1 MDRHPGADLMKSFAG
16 FAVLLLLLTSCAASS
31 ATPAEQ
37 QSTAGHIVTTATGSR
52 GSVFFV
58 SDQVG
63 WVFTIPPDGLRT
75 VVFRTGDGGRHWRV
89 WGIVPTLASALLGFS
104 ANEVVLQG
112 HGCPAHCD
120 QVGMVRSG
128 DGAHWSFATTPT
140 GDLPFFLPD
149 LQHGWVFG
157 FVPEPPCDACL
168 PQGKGG
174 PPAPPSPS
182 ALWYTADGGVSWR
195 MQMKGNF
202 GDAGGS
208 PTFWNTDD
216 GLLVQPPA
224 GGGSA
229 EVMWSTH
236 DGGVTWHRLTFS
248 FPPPLSSQ
256 AFVTASQLTIFDQ
269 ARGLLALRAADY
281 HPQTTLYV
289 SETSDAGKTWSTPRD
304 MTSCLECSG
313 QVFYLDSRHWLAY
326 DKSFFITSDA
336 GATWHPTAPTITAK
350 NMSAVEVLRLAPGT
364 AIALEPGVI
373 ASMTTDWGA
382 HWRAVGL
389 PQIYQSYRGFN
400 GSGGSPFCCI

>member
-1 MDRHPGADLMKSFAG
+1 MDRDPGADLVKPCARFG
-16 FAVLLLLLTSCAASS
+16 LLLLLLTSCAAP
-31 ATPAEQ
+31 AAVPAEQ

-63 WVFTIPPDGLRT
+63 WVFTIPPDDLRT
-75 VVFRTGDGGRHWRV
+75 VVFRTGDGGRHWRL
-89 WGIVPTLASALLGFS
+89 WGIAPTRASGLLGLG

-112 HGCPAHCD
+112 QGCPAQCD
-120 QVGMVRSG
+120 QSGMVRSG

-140 GDLPFFLPD
+140 GDMPFFLPD

-157 FVPEPPCDACL
+157 FEPQPPCDSCL

-174 PPAPPSPS
+174 PPGPPAPPTPS
-182 ALWYTADGGVSWR
+182 GVWYTADGGVSWR
-195 MQMKGNF
+195 MQMHGNF
-202 GDAGGS
+202 GDLGGQL
-208 PTFWNTDD
+208 TFWNTDD
-216 GLLVQPPA
+216 GVLVQPPA
-224 GGGSA
+224 GGSGA

-236 DGGVTWHRLTFS
+236 DGGVTWNRLTFS
-248 FPPPLSSQ
+248 LPSQ
-256 AFVTASQLTIFDQ
+256 ALVTASQLTMFDQ
-269 ARGLLALRAADY
+269 SHGLLALRGAA
-281 HPQTTLYV
+281 TLYI

-313 QVFYLDSRHWLAY
+313 QVFYLDSRRWLAY
-326 DKSFFITSDA
+326 DKRFYMTSDA
-336 GATWHPTAPTITAK
+336 GATWHPTSPAITAK
-350 NMSAVEVLRLAPGT
+350 NMSAVEVMRLTPGT
-364 AIALEPGVI
+364 VIALEPGVI

-400 GSGGSPFCCI
+400 GSGGVPFCCI